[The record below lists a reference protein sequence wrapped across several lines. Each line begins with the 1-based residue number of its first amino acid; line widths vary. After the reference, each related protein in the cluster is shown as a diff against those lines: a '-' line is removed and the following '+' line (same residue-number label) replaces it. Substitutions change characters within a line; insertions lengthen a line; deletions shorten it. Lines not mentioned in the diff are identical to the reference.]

1 MAVLNESGARLG
13 TVKRVQM
20 GDPGAVTTAAE
31 AGRSTGYGGAMAIAD
46 ARGDEPEVPGPLRTT
61 PRRVG
66 FVEVDGLHMQASP
79 ATSPMTA
86 SPGSAATRFD
96 WGPRPPARPLVRP
109 TGGCEARPIAGR
121 WRPCCTCAPGSR

>member
-46 ARGDEPEVPGPLRTT
+46 ARGDEPEVPGRCG
-61 PRRVG
+61 PRR
-66 FVEVDGLHMQASP
+66 DAS
-79 ATSPMTA
+79 ALSRSTA
-86 SPGSAATRFD
+86 SICR
-96 WGPRPPARPLVRP
+96 RRPLHPR
-109 TGGCEARPIAGR
+109 
-121 WRPCCTCAPGSR
+121 